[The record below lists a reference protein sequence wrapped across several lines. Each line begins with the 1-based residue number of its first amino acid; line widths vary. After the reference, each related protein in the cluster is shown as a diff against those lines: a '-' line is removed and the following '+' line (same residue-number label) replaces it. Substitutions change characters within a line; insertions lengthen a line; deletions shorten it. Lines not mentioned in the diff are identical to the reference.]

1 VDQEHSEKRDPAEY
15 VEYSDAPAALVVP
28 RITRH
33 GEYKKYLDF
42 DAFERTLRR

>member
-1 VDQEHSEKRDPAEY
+1 MDKEHPEERDSPEY
-15 VEYSDAPAALVVP
+15 VEYSNAPAALVVA

-42 DAFERTLRR
+42 DAFERTLRG